1 MPSDRCRSVCLS
13 CPVCDVGVLWPNG
26 WTDQDEPY
34 HAGRPRPWPNRVTWG
49 PSSPSPRERGTAV
62 PPPRLFGPC
71 LLWLRSPISAAAEL
85 LLPHASKVLFF
96 QRAPHCKR
104 CINYSNSVCLSV
116 RPSHAG
122 IVSKR
127 RHVARCSLH
136 RWIAKCV

>member
-62 PPPRLFGPC
+62 PPPVF
-71 LLWLRSPISAAAEL
+71 SAHVYCGCGRPSQL
-85 LLPHASKVLFF
+85 LLSSCYHMQVRFCFSSARRIASAVLTT
-96 QRAPHCKR
+96 AIP
-104 CINYSNSVCLSV
+104 SVCLSV
-116 RPSHAG
+116 RHTLVLCQNDG
-122 IVSKR
+122 T
-127 RHVARCSLH
+127 
-136 RWIAKCV
+136 